1 MNRTPLPRRLALLV
15 TASLIL
21 APASVALA
29 AAGRPRLQS
38 YFQATGTSPEYQ
50 KKTFA
55 RVAKA
60 WKQPPL
66 KQAPALGKKTVV
78 QAAIGRDGK
87 LASAVVSMESGSKA
101 WDAAALAAVE
111 KAAPFDPLPA
121 SYPLPT
127 VEVHF
132 HVSWE
137 AK

>member
-1 MNRTPLPRRLALLV
+1 MNRSASIRRLAVLV
-15 TASLIL
+15 MASWIL
-21 APASVALA
+21 APASAALA
-29 AAGRPRLQS
+29 AGGKPQLQS

-60 WKQPPL
+60 WKQPRQTP
-66 KQAPALGKKTVV
+66 QVGKKTVV
-78 QAAIGRDGK
+78 QAVIGRDGK
-87 LASAVVSMESGSKA
+87 LASAVVSLESGSKA

-111 KAAPFDPLPA
+111 KAAPFDSLPA
-121 SYPLPT
+121 SYPFPT

-137 AK
+137 AR